1 MAKGKYQEWISDP
14 DKLKLLSG
22 WARDGLTDE
31 IIAKKIGISRST
43 LNEWKKKYPAISDTL
58 KKGKELADIEVED
71 SLFKRATGYTA
82 QIRKTF
88 KVKIVKYNDVG
99 KKVEEKEELQT
110 GIDEVHIPADTTAI
124 IFWLKNR
131 MPDKWKDRRIEIPT
145 DEDDSKGNGVIIL
158 NEIIGDDEIND
169 EDTDVDETE

>member
-1 MAKGKYQEWISDP
+1 MAKGKYLEWINDP

-58 KKGKELADIEVED
+58 KKGKEIADIEVED
-71 SLFKRATGYTA
+71 SLFKRATGYTV
-82 QIRKTF
+82 QLRKTF
-88 KVKIVKYNDVG
+88 KVKNVKYNTAG
-99 KKVEEKEELQT
+99 KKIEEKEELQT

-131 MPDKWKDRRIEIPT
+131 MPEKWKDRKIEMGP
-145 DEDDSKGNGVIIL
+145 DENDTESTGVIIMTETL
-158 NEIIGDDEIND
+158 GE
-169 EDTDVDETE
+169 DETEIEEAGNEE

>member
-82 QIRKTF
+82 QIKKTF
-88 KVKIVKYNDVG
+88 KVRSVKYNDAG
-99 KKVEEKEELQT
+99 KKVEEKEELQI

-131 MPDKWKDRRIEIPT
+131 MPDKWKDRKIEVIP
-145 DEDDSKGNGVIIL
+145 EGNESQSSGVIIL
-158 NEIIGDDEIND
+158 SEVVGEDETDDE
-169 EDTDVDETE
+169 ETE